1 MKRLVNLPTSH
12 SCPLSLRKREK
23 VAKSYE
29 VIFAFIKKDV
39 KVDLDLANEML
50 KSRLL
55 KTDWYDD
62 DLFNKVIKLSS
73 ILQDETEREK
83 IRELRFQEN
92 PAI

>member
-1 MKRLVNLPTSH
+1 
-12 SCPLSLRKREK
+12 
-23 VAKSYE
+23 
-29 VIFAFIKKDV
+29 
-39 KVDLDLANEML
+39 ML

-92 PAI
+92 PEI